1 MRWHKAAFLTREML
15 EIFFRCRVS
24 RAAAELSY
32 YLTFSIFPTLICLY
46 TLLSRYFSELE
57 DMLASLERFL
67 PTATMDIL
75 LQFLDYVS
83 RNSSK
88 TMLTAAVILM
98 ASSSAAVFRSLHSIM
113 ADIQGRPRFHGGFYM
128 LVSFLFAL
136 VLLCV
141 MYFAVIVMITGNWF
155 LRFIDQHIP
164 FLSISSAWNW
174 LRFVLLFGMVLL
186 VLYGLYRL
194 LAPPHE
200 DETAFPGAL
209 AATAA
214 LVAMSIIMS
223 FCISMFS
230 RYPLVYGS
238 LASIVILMLWLN
250 VCGVI
255 IIMGNALNVC
265 LRRWKAGQTPGAEP
279 IEPRK
284 TPPAPRG

>member
-1 MRWHKAAFLTREML
+1 MQHREERGCPPVRWHKFAFLTREML
-15 EIFFRCRVS
+15 QIFLHCRVS

-46 TLLSRYFSELE
+46 TLLSRYFTELE
-57 DMLASLERFL
+57 GLLVSLERFL
-67 PTATMDIL
+67 PAATMDIL

-83 RNSSK
+83 RNSSE

-98 ASSSAAVFRSLHSIM
+98 ATSSAAVFRSLHSIM
-113 ADIQGRPRFHGGFYM
+113 ADIQGRPRFHGGLYM

-141 MYFAVIVMITGNWF
+141 VYFAVIVMITGNWF
-155 LRFIDQHIP
+155 LRFIDRHVP
-164 FLSISSAWNW
+164 FVSISSAWSW
-174 LRFVLLFGMVLL
+174 LRFVLLFGMLLL

-200 DETAFPGAL
+200 DETIFPGAL
-209 AATAA
+209 AATLA
-214 LVAMSIIMS
+214 LVAVSIVLS
-223 FCISMFS
+223 FFIGMFS

-238 LASIVILMLWLN
+238 LASIIMLMLWLN
-250 VCGVI
+250 VCGMI

-265 LRRWKAGQTPGAEP
+265 LRRWQ
-279 IEPRK
+279 IEQE
-284 TPPAPRG
+284 A